1 MFGVYIPSVI
11 TMMMTGVLLAACA
24 VGPDFIQPTAPDVSR
39 YTKEPLASRTSST
52 DVKFGQAQHFVADR
66 DIPADWWRVFRARA
80 LNTLV
85 DKSLVTNPTLQSA
98 IAALRAAKENV
109 YAQQGKY
116 FPLVQANFNYH
127 GQREDARHPAQ
138 PV

>member
-1 MFGVYIPSVI
+1 MFGAYIPCVI
-11 TMMMTGVLLAACA
+11 TMLMTVVLLAGCA
-24 VGPDFIQPTAPDVSR
+24 VGPDFVQPAAPDVSR

-52 DVKFGQAQHFVADR
+52 DVKFGQSQHFVNGR
-66 DIPADWWRVFRARA
+66 DIPADWWRVFHARA

-85 DKSLVTNPTLQSA
+85 DKSLVANPTLQSA

-116 FPLVQANFNYH
+116 FPLV
-127 GQREDARHPAQ
+127 DPAS
-138 PV
+138 